1 MRERSL
7 KMVHTNFGIDEA
19 CMIKQYRKSNLN
31 KNLDKI
37 KIEKKKKKVKER
49 KKKKRRSLIRP
60 LIWVQFRHVY
70 AVMSY
75 NILFFAKT

>member
-37 KIEKKKKKVKER
+37 KIEKKKKKLKKGRKRKEEA
-49 KKKKRRSLIRP
+49 L
-60 LIWVQFRHVY
+60 
-70 AVMSY
+70 
-75 NILFFAKT
+75 

>member
-37 KIEKKKKKVKER
+37 KIEKKKLKKGRKRKEEA
-49 KKKKRRSLIRP
+49 L
-60 LIWVQFRHVY
+60 
-70 AVMSY
+70 
-75 NILFFAKT
+75 

>member
-7 KMVHTNFGIDEA
+7 KMVHTNFGIYEA

-37 KIEKKKKKVKER
+37 KIEKKKLKKGRKRKE
-49 KKKKRRSLIRP
+49 KAL
-60 LIWVQFRHVY
+60 
-70 AVMSY
+70 
-75 NILFFAKT
+75 

>member
-37 KIEKKKKKVKER
+37 KIEKKKK
-49 KKKKRRSLIRP
+49 S
-60 LIWVQFRHVY
+60 
-70 AVMSY
+70 
-75 NILFFAKT
+75 